1 MLRCPSSRSG
11 LPDSAYDIQVN
22 EKVHPGLLWVKAQTA
37 AVAEDRRF
45 EILAVSEPDLSGIR
59 KKLEE
64 ITLQENGTEASGRRD
79 VAQRSSGSLIEVT
92 DDEMLVG
99 LIDPNERPG

>member
-1 MLRCPSSRSG
+1 M
-11 LPDSAYDIQVN
+11 
-22 EKVHPGLLWVKAQTA
+22 VHPGLLWGKAQTA
-37 AVAEDRRF
+37 AVAEDRRC
-45 EILAVSEPDLSGIR
+45 EILAVPEPDLSGIR

-64 ITLQENGTEASGRRD
+64 IALQENGTEASGRRD

-92 DDEMLVG
+92 DDKMLVG

>member
-1 MLRCPSSRSG
+1 
-11 LPDSAYDIQVN
+11 
-22 EKVHPGLLWVKAQTA
+22 
-37 AVAEDRRF
+37 
-45 EILAVSEPDLSGIR
+45 LSGIR

-92 DDEMLVG
+92 DDKMLVG

>member
-11 LPDSAYDIQVN
+11 LPDSDYDIQVN
-22 EKVHPGLLWVKAQTA
+22 EKVHPGSLWVKSQTA
-37 AVAEDRRF
+37 AVEEDRRF

-92 DDEMLVG
+92 DDKMLVG

>member
-1 MLRCPSSRSG
+1 LVLQQLEETRCKNENG
-11 LPDSAYDIQVN
+11 LA
-22 EKVHPGLLWVKAQTA
+22 KRMVHPGLLWVKAQTA
-37 AVAEDRRF
+37 AVEEEDRRF

-64 ITLQENGTEASGRRD
+64 IALQENGTEASGRRD

-92 DDEMLVG
+92 DDKMPVG
-99 LIDPNERPG
+99 LIDPNERPD

>member
-11 LPDSAYDIQVN
+11 LPDSDYDIQVN

-37 AVAEDRRF
+37 AVEEDRRF